1 MSPGEWKAINS
12 TGLTGC
18 ERDLKNHPDSTGE
31 GAKDGNRTA
40 LQTLC
45 NRGDALSE
53 SQARDENAA
62 GEARSGPGEGVVY
75 LAGGGEGAG
84 NGYSDIKGCNVLKD
98 RTT

>member
-1 MSPGEWKAINS
+1 M
-12 TGLTGC
+12 
-18 ERDLKNHPDSTGE
+18 KNHPDSTGE

-45 NRGDALSE
+45 NRGDA
-53 SQARDENAA
+53 ENAA